1 MPELTRARSQREAA
15 VWFSGFSSVSR
26 GCLPWVTLVV
36 SHHEAPLASADL
48 NCRRTIGTIPVSV
61 DQGAA
66 IALSH
71 FFGIYESERNRA
83 RELQSPKWQ
92 PRDGDCVRR
101 YHSLESGT
109 GTTASKRSTSK
120 VRTLDYLS
128 GNVKMW
134 RSYCGAACSPY
145 ERRSVADHI

>member
-48 NCRRTIGTIPVSV
+48 NCRRTSGTIPVSV

-66 IALSH
+66 IAPSH
-71 FFGIYESERNRA
+71 FFVIYESERNHA
-83 RELQSPKWQ
+83 RELQSPESQ
-92 PRDGDCVRR
+92 PQDGDGVRR
-101 YHSLESGT
+101 YHSLEPGT
-109 GTTASKRSTSK
+109 GTIATKRPT
-120 VRTLDYLS
+120 
-128 GNVKMW
+128 
-134 RSYCGAACSPY
+134 C
-145 ERRSVADHI
+145 